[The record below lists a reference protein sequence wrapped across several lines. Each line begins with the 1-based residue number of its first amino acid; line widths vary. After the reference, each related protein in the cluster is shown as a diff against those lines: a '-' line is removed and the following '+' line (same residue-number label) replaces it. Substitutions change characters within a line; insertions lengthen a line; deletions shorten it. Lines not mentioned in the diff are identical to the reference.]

1 MAESMSLRFLYLI
14 LATGL
19 SVQAADLSS
28 LPANCRQCLIVTTAS
43 WDATAG
49 ELQFCERSTGR
60 AWQIVGPPVS
70 VRIGKRGLAWG
81 RGLLS
86 TGGLPGPEKRE
97 GDDKAPAGIF
107 RLGSAFGYARE
118 KPATKLPYLPLSPQI
133 VAVDDPQ
140 SRYYNQL
147 IDEAK
152 VRRIDW
158 RTAEKMILRDDRYKW
173 GIVVQH
179 NVPPQPG
186 AGSCIFLHVWKNAET
201 ATTGCTAMPEAAI
214 LDLIHRLDPSR
225 RPLLIQLPAPLYNE
239 MRVRWNL
246 PARRWP

>member
-1 MAESMSLRFLYLI
+1 MSLRFLYLI

-19 SVQAADLSS
+19 SVQAADLTS
-28 LPANCRQCLIVTTAS
+28 LPANCQQCIIVTTVS
-43 WDATAG
+43 WEATAG
-49 ELQFCERSTGR
+49 ELQFCERSTGK
-60 AWQIVGPPVS
+60 AWRIVGTPVS
-70 VRIGKRGLAWG
+70 VRVGKRGLAWG

-107 RLGSAFGYARE
+107 RLGSAFGYARG
-118 KPATKLPYLPLSPQI
+118 KPATKLPYLSLSPQI

-152 VRRIDW
+152 VRQIDW
-158 RTAEKMILRDDRYKW
+158 RSAEKMILTDDRYKW

-186 AGSCIFLHVWKNAET
+186 AGSCIFLHIWKNPET
-201 ATTGCTAMPEAAI
+201 ATTGCTAMPEATM

-246 PARRWP
+246 PPRRLP